1 MIRAPSGGTFYVRIC
16 HDYPSP
22 FDPLD
27 GSARQEVFIL
37 ESVLSLKLLR
47 YPNHEQTVFNVEE
60 IVVNVRQIDF
70 NVQEIVSDVIEIV
83 FNVIKIV
90 FNVIEVVFKVIEIV
104 FNVIELRGNL
114 AGPEVDDSFTA
125 GRFVKIVNQRICI
138 HVPE

>member
-1 MIRAPSGGTFYVRIC
+1 MIRAPSGGTFVVRIC
-16 HDYPSP
+16 HDYPCP
-22 FDPLD
+22 FDLLD
-27 GSARQEVFIL
+27 GSARQEVLIL

-90 FNVIEVVFKVIEIV
+90 FNVIEIV
-104 FNVIELRGNL
+104 FNVIDLRGNL
-114 AGPEVDDSFTA
+114 AGPDADDSFTA
-125 GRFVKIVNQRICI
+125 GRSVTIVNQPICRPRPR
-138 HVPE
+138 VGC